1 MASSVK
7 VLNAD
12 RLKQKLSDLARLNV
26 EQAVN
31 KATLL
36 VEGQAKALCPVD
48 TGNLR
53 ESIHPKIEKGVH
65 EVKGSVYTQ
74 CEYAAFVE
82 FGTGTKGQGT
92 YPYTID
98 GLQLQYRQDGWAFV
112 DPKTGDTIWTHGQ
125 KAQPFMYP
133 ALKMNKDK
141 IESILAN
148 SVKDLIKEAIQK

>member
-1 MASSVK
+1 MASSIT

-12 RLKQKLSDLARLNV
+12 RLKQKLSALAMLKV

-36 VEGQAKALCPVD
+36 VEGQAKDLCPVD
-48 TGNLR
+48 TGALR
-53 ESIHPKIEKGVH
+53 ESIHPKIEKSEH
-65 EVKGSVYTQ
+65 EVKGIVSTQ

-92 YPYTID
+92 YPYTIN

-112 DPKTGDTIWTHGQ
+112 DPKTGETIWTHGQ

-133 ALKMNKDK
+133 ALDRNRSKV
-141 IESILAN
+141 ESIISE
-148 SVKDLIKEAIQK
+148 SVKDLIKEAIR